1 MAKKKTRGRS
11 AAHPDR
17 PLSRKELVDAGIV
30 PPKGGWKSHHGQ
42 LNARPMDPPPAKQ
55 GRQRPQNGTPGL
67 SGRSGVVRSSRSQAT
82 RSKPSVIDPVPKRPW
97 SKRTC
102 PSCRKA
108 KSPYDFPSSGT
119 SCHACRNAVA
129 GRRIRF
135 VSGGAPGLGKR
146 R

>member
-1 MAKKKTRGRS
+1 VAKKTKGRT

-42 LNARPMDPPPAKQ
+42 LNARLMDPPPAKQ
-55 GRQRPQNGTPGL
+55 GNRRGRTGTPAV
-67 SGRSGVVRSSRSQAT
+67 SGRSGVVRSSPRVTGS
-82 RSKPSVIDPVPKRPW
+82 SPSVIEPVPKKAT
-97 SKRTC
+97 STKRTC
-102 PSCRKA
+102 PSCRTTKP
-108 KSPYDFPSSGT
+108 SYMFPSNGRT
-119 SCHACRNAVA
+119 CQACRNTAA
-129 GRRIRF
+129 ARRIRV